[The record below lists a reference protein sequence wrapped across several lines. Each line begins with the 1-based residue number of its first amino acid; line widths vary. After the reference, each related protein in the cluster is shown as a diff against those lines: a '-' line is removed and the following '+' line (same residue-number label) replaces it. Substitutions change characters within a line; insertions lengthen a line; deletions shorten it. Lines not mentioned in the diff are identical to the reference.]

1 MSRQMHQVGRVRLL
15 GGGVIMM
22 ILIDANDI
30 RDSMN
35 VRHRVMPDGKR
46 QHPEQRQNRR
56 KRKKAHAGI
65 GPHRSAQSD
74 RRCRHV
80 DTGIAN
86 TAGPQGRRMVS
97 IMAGQ
102 TKIIG
107 GASADGDRR

>member
-15 GGGVIMM
+15 GRGVIMM
-22 ILIDANDI
+22 IPIDADDMRGI
-30 RDSMN
+30 MN
-35 VRHRVMPDGKR
+35 VRNSVMPGGKR

-56 KRKKAHAGI
+56 ERKKAHAGT

-80 DTGIAN
+80 VTGIAN
-86 TAGPQGRRMVS
+86 TAGPQARRMVP

-107 GASADGDRR
+107 GASADEVRR